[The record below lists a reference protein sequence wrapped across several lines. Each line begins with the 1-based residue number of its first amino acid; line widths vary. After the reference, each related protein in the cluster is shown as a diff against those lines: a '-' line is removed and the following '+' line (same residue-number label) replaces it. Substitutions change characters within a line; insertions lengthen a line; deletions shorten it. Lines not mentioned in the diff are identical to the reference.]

1 MGTAKTPKPVKFFAS
16 IIFKDEEFL
25 QPAEENLK
33 ASMGDIEEKTAF
45 MPFYHTKYYKGE
57 MGKDLSRFFILF
69 EPLLQRDTLLEMKL
83 KTNDIEHLLS
93 TNGKRTVNI
102 DPGYIALEHV
112 VLATTKGYTHRIYL
126 GKGIFADLTFIYNDG
141 TYKPLEWTYPDY
153 SSKDII
159 SLFNKWRDHCKKTCK
174 HSAISDQLSVKKDK
188 KADG

>member
-33 ASMGDIEEKTAF
+33 ASMGDIEKKTAF
-45 MPFYHTKYYKGE
+45 IPFYHTKYYEGE

-159 SLFNKWRDHCKKTCK
+159 SLFNKWRDRLKQKM
-174 HSAISDQLSVKKDK
+174 IGWE
-188 KADG
+188 DGR